1 MTAVLQFDVL
11 TLFPGMLSGFVSE
24 SMVGRAVDKGLI
36 SVAVHQLRDWAT
48 DKWQITDDRPFGG
61 GAGMVLKPEPLA
73 AAIDAV
79 AAPGAT
85 VIYLSPDG
93 EPFTT
98 AIARDLAKAR
108 HLVLVSGHYE
118 GIDER
123 IRETRIDREISIGDY
138 VLTNGT
144 LPAAVLIDA
153 ISRQIPGVLGEQ
165 KSLTQDS
172 FSDTLLG
179 FPQYT
184 RPVEFEGKRVPEVL
198 LSGNHAAIE
207 AWRQEQRREKT
218 RQRRPDL
225 LTLDSSI
232 HANEPDH

>member
-1 MTAVLQFDVL
+1 MTAGLRFDVL
-11 TLFPGMLSGFVSE
+11 TLFPGMLSGFVTE
-24 SMVGRAVDKGLI
+24 SMIGRAIERGLI
-36 SVAVHQLRDWAT
+36 EIGIHNLRDWAT

-61 GAGMVLKPEPLA
+61 GAGMVLKPEPLFS
-73 AAIDAV
+73 AIDAV
-79 AAPGAT
+79 RSDNAT

-93 EPFTT
+93 ERLSTPL
-98 AIARDLAKAR
+98 ARELAQER

-118 GIDER
+118 GIDQR
-123 IRETRIDREISIGDY
+123 VRDAKVDREISIGDF

-144 LPAAVLIDA
+144 LPAAVLMDA
-153 ISRQIPGVLGEQ
+153 VARQVPRVLGHE

-172 FSDTLLG
+172 FSSTFLG

-184 RPVEFEGKRVPEVL
+184 RPVEFAGMRVPEVL

-207 AWRQEQRREKT
+207 AWRRERQIEKT

-225 LTLDSSI
+225 LFNDQSPS
-232 HANEPDH
+232 

>member
-1 MTAVLQFDVL
+1 MTTGLRFDVL
-11 TLFPGMLSGFVSE
+11 TLFPAMLHGFVTE
-24 SMVGRAVDKGLI
+24 SMIGRAVERGYIEIGL
-36 SVAVHQLRDWAT
+36 HNLRDWAT
-48 DKWQITDDRPFGG
+48 GKWQVTDDRPFGG
-61 GAGMVLKPEPLA
+61 GAGMLLKPEPLF
-73 AAIDAV
+73 AAIDELRSED
-79 AAPGAT
+79 AT

-93 EPFTT
+93 EALSTQL
-98 AIARDLAKAR
+98 ARELAAEK

-118 GIDER
+118 GIDQR
-123 IRETRIDREISIGDY
+123 VRDARIDREVSIGDY

-153 ISRQIPGVLGEQ
+153 VSRQIPGVLGEE

-172 FSDTLLG
+172 FSSSFLG

-184 RPVEFEGKRVPEVL
+184 RPVEYAGMRVPEVL

-207 AWRQEQRREKT
+207 AWRRERQIEKT

-225 LTLDSSI
+225 LSNDKPS
-232 HANEPDH
+232 